1 MQGNPFARANM
12 MMAAIAAAMS
22 LGGSAQREA
31 MAGIGPYVSRGK
43 GRGKGAKWLGGSTR
57 SKYAPHIGAKEQ
69 ERAKRCDMET
79 HFPPF
84 GEVVR
89 PGFRTQFPRSAPVMR
104 QMSKT
109 DYEAY
114 LEAREQEYESVF

>member
-43 GRGKGAKWLGGSTR
+43 GRGKGAKWLGGSAR
-57 SKYAPHIGAKEQ
+57 SKYNPHIGAKER
-69 ERAKRCDMET
+69 ERAKRCYMSPTFDYIS
-79 HFPPF
+79 
-84 GEVVR
+84 GN
-89 PGFRTQFPRSAPVMR
+89 PRSAPVMHQIGKPTR
-104 QMSKT
+104 RVHVYA
-109 DYEAY
+109 DE
-114 LEAREQEYESVF
+114 REYESVF